1 MKKRFSAILI
11 LFVSLFMVY
20 QHTTGLSWDF
30 TVYLSGAEWFA
41 GQGIY
46 LEIGRPPLSSLIMA
60 SLIPF
65 GSLASEY
72 LYILTCSIISA
83 GSALLLCR
91 KYDISPIF
99 AVFLVLNP
107 FFLNMG
113 TSVGTEAL
121 AMSTLLLAIYFFP
134 GPLGGVFFGLSFL
147 SRYPMSI
154 FVIIFPLIADF
165 RKPKRWLKQMLLFAF
180 GAFVIISPWL
190 AWNYITTGDPLFSIM
205 DSYTQNVTARAYFD
219 IQPSLQHYFFVSNLL
234 TPLFIFGLIFSFKK
248 LNKTT
253 AIFLLI
259 FLANTISYVNT
270 PHKEPRYLFFILPSV
285 AYFSA
290 LISDRLGK
298 RFTTVL
304 ALLCVLSSLIFFRPL
319 TPYGTMGGI
328 VGFLQT
334 KDCALYSNFWPFFN
348 YFDIPTEPPPAEW
361 AVDPYLAEGRL
372 IAVHKRT
379 NEQAFLLEPEFIA
392 SHNILYNDT
401 HFYLFGNGRCY
412 PSPESYIYSYRW
424 LLASYGIECC

>member
-1 MKKRFSAILI
+1 MNILTRCMKKRFSAILI
-11 LFVSLFMVY
+11 IFTSLFMLY
-20 QHTTGLSWDF
+20 QHSTGLSWDF

-41 GQGIY
+41 GDQTF
-46 LEIGRPPLSSLIMA
+46 LEIGRPPLSSFIMA

-72 LYILTCSIISA
+72 LYILTCSIISV

-91 KYDISPIF
+91 KYKIDPAF
-99 AVFLVLNP
+99 VVFLVLNP

-121 AMSTLLLAIYFFP
+121 AMSTLLLAVYFFP

-147 SRYPMSI
+147 SRYPMAI
-154 FVIIFPLIADF
+154 FVLIFPLIAEF
-165 RKPKRWLKQMLLFAF
+165 RKPKRWFKQMLLFAV
-180 GAFVIISPWL
+180 GAVLVVTPWL
-190 AWNYITTGDPLFSIM
+190 AWNYVTTGDPLFSIM
-205 DSYTQNVTARAYFD
+205 DSYTQNFTARAYLD
-219 IQPSLQHYFFVSNLL
+219 IAPSLQHFLV
-234 TPLFIFGLIFSFKK
+234 
-248 LNKTT
+248 
-253 AIFLLI
+253 IFLLI
-259 FLANTISYVNT
+259 FFASISSYANT

-290 LISDRLGK
+290 LVSERLGK
-298 RFTTVL
+298 RTTAII
-304 ALLCVLSSLIFFRPL
+304 ALLLVLSSLVFFRPL
-319 TPYGTMGGI
+319 TPHSTIDG
-328 VGFLQT
+328 VVDFLQT

-348 YFDIPTEPPPAEW
+348 YFDIPTEPSPAEW
-361 AVDPYLAEGRL
+361 AVDQYLAEGRM

-392 SHNILYNDT
+392 SHNMLYNDS
-401 HFYLFGNGRCY
+401 HFYLFGNEQCY
-412 PSPESYIYSYRW
+412 PSPESYVYSYRW